1 MGEGKFLNLLLQTD
15 FFLQNYY
22 KELRV
27 NLSIRLLY
35 RQSYTDPS
43 MSKSKGPPRN
53 LSIMQIRHMLV
64 SASFCRGLN
73 CRPELPEGEK
83 VGREDMSIVMN
94 SQINRN
100 VVPNIINWARPLRP
114 ELKKEALG
122 TFHSRNKV

>member
-64 SASFCRGLN
+64 SASFCKGLN
-73 CRPELPEGEK
+73 CRAELPEGEK

-94 SQINRN
+94 S
-100 VVPNIINWARPLRP
+100 
-114 ELKKEALG
+114 LK
-122 TFHSRNKV
+122 